1 MLGTFK
7 PVAFEPYGR
16 RRSSRRM
23 PQWLVML
30 LLGAAA
36 GVVGVLLVQQRV
48 LPPRLSASE
57 STALRAQLAQAEQER
72 DRARAEAATAV
83 QQRDAA
89 TAERKAAVD
98 ELAADRERTKN
109 ARADQE
115 FLIASLPPDP
125 RGGAV
130 EVRAARF
137 TRERGALNYEVL
149 LTRGKGAV
157 TAPGGKGASTAPG
170 GKSVAKGGDAADNL
184 PPLAGVKQFIVAG
197 SSGSGERH
205 ITLEPIKI
213 NLGSHQRLRGSVPLP
228 ENFTARKTTISVFD
242 RVGGKQLGMRVLFV
256 G

>member
-1 MLGTFK
+1 MLGNFK
-7 PVAFEPYGR
+7 PVAFEPSGR
-16 RRSSRRM
+16 RRSSWRM

-36 GVVGVLLVQQRV
+36 GVAGVLLVQQRV
-48 LPPRLSASE
+48 LPPRLSAGE

-89 TAERKAAVD
+89 TVERKAAVD
-98 ELAADRERTKN
+98 ELAADRERTRT

-125 RGGAV
+125 RAGVV

-149 LTRGKGAV
+149 LTRGKGA
-157 TAPGGKGASTAPG
+157 ALIG
-170 GKSVAKGGDAADNL
+170 GKSPAKGGDAAGNL
-184 PPLAGVKQFIVAG
+184 PPLAGVMQFVVAG
-197 SSGSGERH
+197 QSGSGERH
-205 ITLEPIKI
+205 LTLEPIKI
-213 NLGSHQRLRGSVPLP
+213 NLGSHQSLRGSVPLP
-228 ENFTARKTTISVFD
+228 ENFTAKQTTIGVFD

>member
-16 RRSSRRM
+16 RRSSRRI

-36 GVVGVLLVQQRV
+36 GVTGVLLVQQRL
-48 LPPRLSASE
+48 LPPRLSAGE
-57 STALRAQLAQAEQER
+57 SAALRAQLAQAEQER
-72 DRARAEAATAV
+72 DRARAEAATAL

-89 TAERKAAVD
+89 AAERKTAVD
-98 ELAADRERTKN
+98 ELAADRERTRT

-125 RGGAV
+125 RAGVV

-149 LTRGKGAV
+149 LTRGKA
-157 TAPGGKGASTAPG
+157 AAGGKGA
-170 GKSVAKGGDAADNL
+170 GKAVGKGDGEAAGA
-184 PPLAGVKQFIVAG
+184 PPLAGVMQFVVAG
-197 SSGSGERH
+197 QSGSAERH
-205 ITLEPIKI
+205 ITLEPIKVSI
-213 NLGSHQRLRGSVPLP
+213 GSHQSLRGSLPLP
-228 ENFTARKTTISVFD
+228 ENFTAKQTTISVFD
-242 RVGGKQLGMRVLFV
+242 RIGGKQLGMRVLFV